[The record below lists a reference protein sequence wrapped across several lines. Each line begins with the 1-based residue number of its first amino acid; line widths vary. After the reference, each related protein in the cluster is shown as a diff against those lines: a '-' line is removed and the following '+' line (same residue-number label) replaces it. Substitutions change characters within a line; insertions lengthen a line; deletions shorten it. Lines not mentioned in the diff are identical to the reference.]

1 MERNGTFIIIE
12 FDINII
18 CKKKKKKI
26 NKVIKTNKSFAISQ
40 KKKIQIYNKLFKIIN
55 EITEVN
61 KISLLS

>member
-26 NKVIKTNKSFAISQ
+26 IKVIKTNKSFAISQ

>member
-18 CKKKKKKI
+18 CKKTKKKI

-40 KKKIQIYNKLFKIIN
+40 KKRFKSIIN
-55 EITEVN
+55 FL
-61 KISLLS
+61 K

>member
-1 MERNGTFIIIE
+1 MEHNGTFIIIE

-18 CKKKKKKI
+18 CKKKKKK
-26 NKVIKTNKSFAISQ
+26 VIKTNKSFAISQ
-40 KKKIQIYNKLFKIIN
+40 KKKIQMYNKLFKIIN

>member
-18 CKKKKKKI
+18 CKKKKKI

>member
-18 CKKKKKKI
+18 CKKKKKI

-40 KKKIQIYNKLFKIIN
+40 KKRFKSIIN
-55 EITEVN
+55 FL
-61 KISLLS
+61 K